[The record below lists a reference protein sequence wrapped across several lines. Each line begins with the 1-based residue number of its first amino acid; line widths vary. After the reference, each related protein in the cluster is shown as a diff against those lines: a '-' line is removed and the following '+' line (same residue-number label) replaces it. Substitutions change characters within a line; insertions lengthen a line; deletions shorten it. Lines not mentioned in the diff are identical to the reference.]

1 MCLEIASIVHRAVG
15 FGPSNGPQ
23 TEIARDGLAI
33 PDSWVTMPTVPAI
46 TRHRQGR
53 GATVSKGRDIEES
66 ANYVLFPM
74 AVGAL
79 FLAFLVVGA
88 LLG

>member
-1 MCLEIASIVHRAVG
+1 
-15 FGPSNGPQ
+15 
-23 TEIARDGLAI
+23 LAI
-33 PDSWVTMPTVPAI
+33 LDFWVRMPTVPAI
-46 TRHRQGR
+46 TGHRQGR
-53 GATVSKGRDIEES
+53 GGTTVSNGRDQIEES
-66 ANYVLFPM
+66 PNFILFPM

>member
-1 MCLEIASIVHRAVG
+1 MAE
-15 FGPSNGPQ
+15 
-23 TEIARDGLAI
+23 
-33 PDSWVTMPTVPAI
+33 
-46 TRHRQGR
+46 RHRNGK
-53 GATVSKGRDIEES
+53 GAIVGKGQDRIEES
-66 ANYVLFPM
+66 SNYILFPM

>member
-1 MCLEIASIVHRAVG
+1 
-15 FGPSNGPQ
+15 
-23 TEIARDGLAI
+23 LAI
-33 PDSWVTMPTVPAI
+33 PDFWVTMPAVLAI
-46 TRHRQGR
+46 SRHRQGR
-53 GATVSKGRDIEES
+53 GATVNKGREIEES
-66 ANYVLFPM
+66 PNYILFPM